1 MINSLLERYQ
11 GNGFYNFDFLSSCAE
26 VLWDADQIEE
36 AVGYF
41 EQLIEKE
48 PQYYMGNKNL
58 AHYYYTKGIYAKMQE
73 FDVEFEK
80 IYSLM
85 EQNFKKWER

>member
-1 MINSLLERYQ
+1 MENLLDFSNSKLISEGVSISLDINNRYS
-11 GNGFYNFDFLSSCAE
+11 FL
-26 VLWDADQIEE
+26 
-36 AVGYF
+36 Y
-41 EQLIEKE
+41 
-48 PQYYMGNKNL
+48 
-58 AHYYYTKGIYAKMQE
+58 KGTNTKMQE